1 MSAENGVHTDTQF
14 SIFLINRPGVL
25 SRVVQKLA
33 KDKINIIALS
43 MMDSTEHGVLRLV
56 VEDPAKARAC
66 LAELDL
72 PKQETTVLAATLPN
86 RPGALADVVDRL
98 AAEHINIHYAYCT
111 TGPSGGKTIGVFKV
125 ADQNKAIHVLSERR
139 PRRKLTNAPVRAV
152 AGRRR

>member
-1 MSAENGVHTDTQF
+1 MSTENGVHTDTQF
-14 SIFLINRPGVL
+14 SIFLINRPGIL
-25 SRVVQKLA
+25 ARVVQKLA

-56 VEDPAKARAC
+56 VENPAKARAC
-66 LAELDL
+66 LSELDL

-111 TGPSGGKTIGVFKV
+111 TGPAGGKTMGVFKV
-125 ADQNKAIHVLSERR
+125 ADQNKAMHVLSERR
-139 PRRKLTNAPVRAV
+139 PRRKATNSPVRAA

>member
-33 KDKINIIALS
+33 KDKINIVALS

-72 PKQETTVLAATLPN
+72 PKQETTILAAT
-86 RPGALADVVDRL
+86 RG
-98 AAEHINIHYAYCT
+98 T
-111 TGPSGGKTIGVFKV
+111 
-125 ADQNKAIHVLSERR
+125 
-139 PRRKLTNAPVRAV
+139 
-152 AGRRR
+152 GRRRGAPGRRTHQHPLRVLHYRPVRRKDDRRVQGG